1 MRLAIEGTQ
10 LNHFTASVNMFIE
23 AAEKENILAALSNID
38 EIQEVYEVA
47 GEYDLVS
54 IVQTPCLEDFRT
66 LLHKQILRIKGIKS
80 TIITVV
86 LKTHDKCSQ
95 ERYIAYSNIHKGND
109 D

>member
-1 MRLAIEGTQ
+1 MTILIQLKTYDCKAPIGLRLAIEGTQ
-10 LNHFTASVNMFIE
+10 LSHFTASVNMFIE

-54 IVQTPCLEDFRT
+54 IVQTPCLEDFQN

-86 LKTHDKCSQ
+86 LKT
-95 ERYIAYSNIHKGND
+95 A
-109 D
+109 

>member
-1 MRLAIEGTQ
+1 MSQ
-10 LNHFTASVNMFIE
+10 FTASVNMFID
-23 AAEKENILAALSNID
+23 AAQKENVLAALSNIN

-54 IVQTPCLEDFRT
+54 IVSTPCIEDFQQ
-66 LLHKQILRIKGIKS
+66 LLHKQILHIKGIKS

-86 LKTHDKCSQ
+86 LKMHDKCSQ
-95 ERYIAYSNIHKGND
+95 EKYLTRSNIHQGKD